1 MQDYFKKSPSQQAQ
15 DYASDTYNAAG
26 SKAQGA
32 YDSVKG
38 AASDASA
45 RAGDASGR
53 AQRNAKG
60 TQQAAAGKAGQA
72 YDAAADSANRASGK
86 AGASCTDGGWSTQLL
101 AGCVSLCLPG
111 TAGCG
116 AD

>member
-1 MQDYFKKSPSQQAQ
+1 MLKPNLDSALGWQPERLALGKHHLDALQDYFKKSPSQQAI
-15 DYASDTYNAAG
+15 DYGSEAYNAAG

-32 YDSVKG
+32 YDSAKG
-38 AASDASA
+38 AASDAS
-45 RAGDASGR
+45 SR

-86 AGASCTDGGWSTQLL
+86 AGTSTGGGLST
-101 AGCVSLCLPG
+101 
-111 TAGCG
+111 
-116 AD
+116 